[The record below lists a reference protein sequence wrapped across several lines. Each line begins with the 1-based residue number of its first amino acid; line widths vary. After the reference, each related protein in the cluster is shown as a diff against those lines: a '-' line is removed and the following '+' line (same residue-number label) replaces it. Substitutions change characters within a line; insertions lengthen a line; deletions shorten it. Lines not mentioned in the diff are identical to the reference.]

1 MINTAINLFNKEGK
15 NEAIPIVTGR
25 VSEVNISNGTIS
37 PYRNKLVN
45 LLQKLRQTYDATD
58 AINLLIKE
66 HPDVSMAFSTLIR
79 LANQGFDMEFNASGS
94 IKGKNKSKFEKQI
107 SDEWREFSSRVN
119 GISSQGLDGLIDQFH
134 SSAFAMG
141 GMGCEVVV
149 RADLSDVED
158 VYPISPQTIEWKIE
172 NRDGSQKWIPY
183 QRINGKRIDLSQG
196 NFFWC
201 PFDTDIGRPDG
212 NLMLKSAIP
221 AADMQLEFFNSS
233 QTVLY
238 RIGVPRYDVSI
249 SIEKIMES
257 APAEVKS
264 DSTGK
269 KQQKYIQE
277 CINQIQERFRSIGVE
292 NDFVHTDDSKIEI
305 KGSQAAF
312 FQGID
317 AYASIIDIQIMN
329 SLKVLGTLMNRRDK
343 GGSYALSSVEFKI
356 MCDTID
362 SMRRGSKRLVEDI
375 ARIWLRVNGYSA
387 VPKFTHRPID
397 WQTLK
402 DQIEYKLKVQEYNRR
417 SEEYGWVSP
426 DEAAKNAV
434 GAESAF
440 NPTEML
446 FEFLKNTKTENSQS
460 QKNGSDE

>member
-1 MINTAINLFNKEGK
+1 MINTTINLFGKESK
-15 NEAIPIVTGR
+15 NEAIPIATGR
-25 VSEVNISNGTIS
+25 VSEANINDGTIS
-37 PYRNKLVN
+37 PYRNKIVN

-79 LANQGFDMEFNASGS
+79 LANQGFNMEFYANGS

-149 RADLSDVED
+149 RADLSDIED
-158 VYPISPQTIEWKIE
+158 VYPISPQTIEWQIE
-172 NRDGSQKWIPY
+172 NRNGIQKWIPY
-183 QRINGKRIDLSQG
+183 QRINGKKIDLSKG
-196 NFFWC
+196 NFLWC

-238 RIGVPRYDVSI
+238 RIGAPRYDVSI

-257 APAEVKS
+257 APVEVKS

-292 NDFVHTDDSKIEI
+292 NDFVHTDDSKIET
-305 KGSQAAF
+305 KGGQSAF

-317 AYASIIDIQIMN
+317 AYANIIDIQIMN

-375 ARIWLRVNGYSA
+375 ARLWLRVRGYDA
-387 VPKFTHRPID
+387 VPKFTHNPID

-402 DQIEYKLKVQEYNRR
+402 DQIEYKLKVQELNRR
-417 SEEYGWVSP
+417 AQEYGWISA
-426 DEAAKNAV
+426 DEAAKNGI
-434 GAESAF
+434 GAEKAAKAESD
-440 NPTEML
+440 L
-446 FEFLKNTKTENSQS
+446 FAYVNSQ
-460 QKNGSDE
+460 NIGT